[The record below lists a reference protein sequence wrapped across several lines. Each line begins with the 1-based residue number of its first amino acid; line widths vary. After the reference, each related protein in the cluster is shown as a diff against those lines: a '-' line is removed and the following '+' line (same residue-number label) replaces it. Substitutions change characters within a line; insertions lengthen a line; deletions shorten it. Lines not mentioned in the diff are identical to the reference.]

1 MAKVG
6 RPRSYDKKVT
16 DLDLLYKLA
25 LLGLTNQ
32 ELADFYD
39 VAMSTL
45 SLWIKNEK
53 EFSETLKR
61 GRELADADVA
71 NSLRREASGYRYYT
85 KTITTKKKS
94 GEVVEK
100 TFPATEDEFNAAGGT
115 LTIQEHYARPNTTAQ
130 FFWLQNRQPHLW
142 QNKKNVHVSSPDKS
156 MAKIAKMLRKRDK

>member
-85 KTITTKKKS
+85 KTITKKKKS
-94 GEVVEK
+94 GEVVEE
-100 TFPATEDEFNAAGGT
+100 TVPATEDEFNAAGGT

>member
-1 MAKVG
+1 
-6 RPRSYDKKVT
+6 
-16 DLDLLYKLA
+16 
-25 LLGLTNQ
+25 
-32 ELADFYD
+32 
-39 VAMSTL
+39 MSTL

-61 GRELADADVA
+61 GREQADADVA

-94 GEVVEK
+94 GEVVEE
-100 TFPATEDEFNAAGGT
+100 TVPATEDEFNAAGGT

-142 QNKKNVHVSSPDKS
+142 QNKKSVHVSSPDKS

>member
-1 MAKVG
+1 
-6 RPRSYDKKVT
+6 
-16 DLDLLYKLA
+16 LLYKLA

-61 GRELADADVA
+61 GREQADADVA

-94 GEVVEK
+94 GEVVEE
-100 TFPATEDEFNAAGGT
+100 TVPATEDEFNATGGT

-142 QNKKNVHVSSPDKS
+142 QNKKSVHVSSPDKS

>member
-6 RPRSYDKKVT
+6 RPALYDQKVT
-16 DLDLLYKLA
+16 DLDTLYRLT

-32 ELADFYD
+32 ELADFYG
-39 VAMSTL
+39 VSLTTL
-45 SLWIKNEK
+45 NRWIKDK
-53 EFSETLKR
+53 QEFRDVLKK

-94 GEVVEK
+94 GEVVEE
-100 TFPATEDEFNAAGGT
+100 TVPATEDEFNAAGGT

-156 MAKIAKMLRKRDK
+156 MAKIAKMLRKRDG